1 MPARGDFVTAARAKS
16 LVQMLYDEYDA
27 DPDFEKSKRVAR
39 ALGTDRQRAVVW
51 VRLILAEERGTRR
64 QLLTLG
70 LDRSLVEAAATLV
83 LRRGES
89 VRDYAQ
95 RVAACR
101 DPDVL
106 AVAVAAFDDEIDE
119 EAELLRDM
127 LSARKEGRRVLQ
139 RAVGARQPG
148 GPPPAGE
155 VADGRPPA
163 DLSDELLA
171 LVDHADGAQDAM
183 RRMLQHPG
191 QGLRG
196 SLERLSPEDRD
207 LLLGNLHD
215 LLQVVGVLVVDVTAR
230 EDEDTREDRM
240 ALTKARTRVNP
251 TEAMKTMALTI
262 AHRLQE
268 CNPAHRGD
276 TPKNGKVD

>member
-1 MPARGDFVTAARAKS
+1 M
-16 LVQMLYDEYDA
+16 
-27 DPDFEKSKRVAR
+27 
-39 ALGTDRQRAVVW
+39 
-51 VRLILAEERGTRR
+51 RLILAEERGTRR

-70 LDRSLVEAAATLV
+70 LDRSVVDAAATLV

-106 AVAVAAFDDEIDE
+106 AVAVAVFDDEIDE

-148 GPPPAGE
+148 GPLPAAE
-155 VADGRPPA
+155 VAAGRPPA

-171 LVDHADGAQDAM
+171 LVDHADGAQDAI
-183 RRMLQHPG
+183 RRMLRHPG

-196 SLERLSPEDRD
+196 SLECLSPEDRD
-207 LLLGNLHD
+207 LLLGNLYD
-215 LLQVVGVLVVDVTAR
+215 LLQVVGVLVLDVTAR

-240 ALTKARTRVNP
+240 ALAKARTRLNP
-251 TEAMKTMALTI
+251 TEAMTTMALTI

-268 CNPAHRGD
+268 CNAAHPGGK
-276 TPKNGKVD
+276 PKNGKAD

>member
-1 MPARGDFVTAARAKS
+1 MPARGDFVTAARARS

-39 ALGTDRQRAVVW
+39 ALRTDRQRAVVW

-70 LDRSLVEAAATLV
+70 LDRSVLDAAATLV
-83 LRRGES
+83 LRRGET

-106 AVAVAAFDDEIDE
+106 AVAIAAFDDEIDE

-139 RAVGARQPG
+139 RAVGAR
-148 GPPPAGE
+148 PPLPAGE
-155 VADGRPPA
+155 GAGGRPPA

-183 RRMLQHPG
+183 RRMLRHPG

-196 SLERLSPEDRD
+196 SLGRLSPEDRD

-215 LLQVVGVLVVDVTAR
+215 LLQVVGVLLVDVTAR

-240 ALTKARTRVNP
+240 ALAKARTRVNP
-251 TEAMKTMALTI
+251 TEAMTTMALTI

-268 CNPAHRGD
+268 CNAAHRGD
-276 TPKNGKVD
+276 KPKNEKVD